1 MKNINLKFES
11 LGALSSYIANNQAC
25 GWFADHSSASSLV
38 GDKKFF
44 GTTTFEEANNLM
56 LQGWQEGAARV
67 QKYMDSGVTASAPKR
82 QIYNSVVGFAPN
94 VPNYL
99 AGNPLNMIN
108 QRRVK
113 TPKKVVSIVYN
124 CAVGYDIKAAN
135 IEKAAA
141 ALFNVISGLEASG
154 VRVELW
160 CANFSNTDNEQLNIA
175 LKIKSAGQP
184 FNLLKMIYPV
194 VHPSFSRR
202 HCFAVTEC
210 AGVVEDWSAYGQILS
225 GIDKAIKA
233 CQALRIPSDNVFS
246 YYDLAGKTEPEIAK
260 MIK

>member
-1 MKNINLKFES
+1 MKNINLKFKS
-11 LGALSSYIANNQAC
+11 LGALSSYIANNSAC
-25 GWFADHSSASSLV
+25 GFFSDQVLASEMTNNV
-38 GDKKFF
+38 KFY
-44 GTTTFEEANNLM
+44 GSKNFEAANNMM
-56 LQGWQEGAARV
+56 LQGWSEGAARV
-67 QKYMDSGVTASAPKR
+67 QKYMNAGATATAPKR
-82 QIYNSVVGFAPN
+82 VIYNSVVGFAPN

-99 AGNPLNMIN
+99 SGNPLNMIN
-108 QRRVK
+108 QKRVK

-141 ALFNVISGLEASG
+141 ALFNVVSGLEASG

-160 CANFSNTDNEQLNIA
+160 CANFSYKDDEQINFA

-184 FNLLKMIYPV
+184 FNLLKMIYPI
-194 VHPSFSRR
+194 VHPSFNRR
-202 HCFAVTEC
+202 HCFAVTER
-210 AGVVEDWSAYGQILS
+210 AGVENDWGEYGQILLS
-225 GIDKAIKA
+225 VDKSIKA

-246 YYDLAGKTEPEIAK
+246 YYDLTGKTESEIAK